1 MKQQEFQ
8 MEMQQKQQ
16 EFLMEMRQAQQEF
29 ALKMQQL
36 VMEGHIKQ
44 QVAVA
49 DSVSNAQMQQQSHQL
64 ALEHQREK
72 QEIQNEGTD

>member
-49 DSVSNAQMQQQSHQL
+49 DSVSNAQMQQQSHEQ
-64 ALEHQREK
+64 AMRHKEEQVEGEK
-72 QEIQNEGTD
+72 E